1 MEQLNFLPKLKLTK
15 AQLQTIIKERD
26 YESLEVN
33 TSDGQIYE
41 KDGRIFEMS
50 NGITYKID
58 GRIVE
63 IIDTEKIETRGGS
76 RPGCGRK
83 PVHPGIKRVQTTISV
98 TQETREKIRLLAKN
112 NNIRIGRVIDR
123 VVEELYNQYYH
134 EEVRDI

>member
-1 MEQLNFLPKLKLTK
+1 M
-15 AQLQTIIKERD
+15 D
-26 YESLEVN
+26 
-33 TSDGQIYE
+33 
-41 KDGRIFEMS
+41 
-50 NGITYKID
+50 
-58 GRIVE
+58 
-63 IIDTEKIETRGGS
+63 KIETRGGS

-98 TQETREKIRLLAKN
+98 KQETREKIRLLAKN